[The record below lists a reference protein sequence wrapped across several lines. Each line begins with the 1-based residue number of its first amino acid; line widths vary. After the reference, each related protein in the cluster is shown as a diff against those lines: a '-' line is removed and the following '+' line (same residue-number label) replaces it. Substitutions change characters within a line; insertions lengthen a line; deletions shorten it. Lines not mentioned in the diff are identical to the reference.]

1 MPCPPLSFLLIV
13 LICPLP
19 VLPAR
24 PLLLLHA
31 RARLV
36 MSSLQQKDL
45 AFLSRFALRQ
55 SAIGLVTDCESC
67 GGSVPITICR
77 SDKNGNEGKPM
88 AMPTASTSSS
98 DAFSTTFPS
107 TQPSTSSHP
116 QQNNKKPRKRG
127 GRCIGP
133 FCRRASAL
141 RCPQGMCLSHCTDS
155 GGCPIHGMEAHNQ
168 RVDVQPV
175 DDNSV
180 FYLEDAET
188 REPVFDT
195 DDTETGYGYRDLQQA
210 LEASMTATGGHP
222 APFAS
227 FHDLLTAPNP
237 SQLPAPSPTQTP
249 SRICTPPPSFFPPQ
263 QRDDT
268 VLTTRA
274 FPVHKLS
281 KAPRVTDQLD
291 PLWAGDLNA
300 RAQEEISSKMVSER
314 RKEMERAA
322 KQRFVLYWFDADDAP
337 VIMQWVTHCPFFPQY
352 QLSDDP
358 TLLQSLGDDIQK
370 IDVFEASFMRWIPS
384 VLTHTFTLDSGCHVF
399 IRRHSVTEC
408 ADFDGLFKSSKLLNR
423 PSHARFNIKG
433 ERDGVRWKKKQPQ
446 TASSDVEIVD
456 DVQLTPK
463 RSLGKRRWNPSPG
476 QETPTPTRARFD
488 LQEDDFNY
496 RRATSLSL
504 TPPYLPTQSQ
514 SYADLEGDDFD
525 SRRATSLSPTPPLIT
540 TTPPLITT
548 KPTSQPAHQAD
559 DFDSRRAA
567 SLSPTPPLVTTKPT
581 SQPAHPSKIQQ
592 PAPPSIIPVHVPVY
606 NPAKRQGWPH
616 AMYTLDMTVGFQ
628 QMDNVNL
635 RVHYSQEQLF
645 SLVFGGAPFVRATYH
660 QNRKAWRETE
670 MTILEM
676 HKRAGR
682 TPDGL
687 W

>member
-1 MPCPPLSFLLIV
+1 
-13 LICPLP
+13 
-19 VLPAR
+19 
-24 PLLLLHA
+24 
-31 RARLV
+31 
-36 MSSLQQKDL
+36 
-45 AFLSRFALRQ
+45 
-55 SAIGLVTDCESC
+55 
-67 GGSVPITICR
+67 
-77 SDKNGNEGKPM
+77 
-88 AMPTASTSSS
+88 
-98 DAFSTTFPS
+98 
-107 TQPSTSSHP
+107 
-116 QQNNKKPRKRG
+116 
-127 GRCIGP
+127 
-133 FCRRASAL
+133 
-141 RCPQGMCLSHCTDS
+141 
-155 GGCPIHGMEAHNQ
+155 
-168 RVDVQPV
+168 
-175 DDNSV
+175 
-180 FYLEDAET
+180 
-188 REPVFDT
+188 
-195 DDTETGYGYRDLQQA
+195 
-210 LEASMTATGGHP
+210 
-222 APFAS
+222 
-227 FHDLLTAPNP
+227 
-237 SQLPAPSPTQTP
+237 
-249 SRICTPPPSFFPPQ
+249 
-263 QRDDT
+263 
-268 VLTTRA
+268 
-274 FPVHKLS
+274 
-281 KAPRVTDQLD
+281 
-291 PLWAGDLNA
+291 
-300 RAQEEISSKMVSER
+300 
-314 RKEMERAA
+314 
-322 KQRFVLYWFDADDAP
+322 
-337 VIMQWVTHCPFFPQY
+337 MQWVTHCPFFPQY

-384 VLTHTFTLDSGCHVF
+384 VLMHTFTLDSGCHVF
-399 IRRHSVTEC
+399 IRRHGVTEC
-408 ADFDGLFKSSKLLNR
+408 TDFDGLFKSSKLLNR

-463 RSLGKRRWNPSPG
+463 RSLGKHRWNPSPG
-476 QETPTPTRARFD
+476 QETPTPTRACFD

-540 TTPPLITT
+540 TTPPLVTT
-548 KPTSQPAHQAD
+548 KPTLQPAHQAD

-616 AMYTLDMTVGFQ
+616 AMYTLDITVGFQ

-676 HKRAGR
+676 HKQAGR

-687 W
+687 WSNYLAARRLALGEVSKKHSGRK

>member
-36 MSSLQQKDL
+36 VSSLQQKDL

-88 AMPTASTSSS
+88 AMHRSWSCTFYKFFPQLLARPDIMALIPYGSPTLACSQPTASTSSS

-107 TQPSTSSHP
+107 TQTSTSSHP

-127 GRCIGP
+127 GQCIGP

-141 RCPQGMCLSHCTDS
+141 RCPQGMCLSHCMDS
-155 GGCPIHGMEAHNQ
+155 GGCPIHGTEAHNQ
-168 RVDVQPV
+168 R
-175 DDNSV
+175 
-180 FYLEDAET
+180 T
-188 REPVFDT
+188 REPFFDT
-195 DDTETGYGYRDLQQA
+195 NDTETNYGYHDLQQA

-222 APFAS
+222 APFPS

-249 SRICTPPPSFFPPQ
+249 SRISFQ
-263 QRDDT
+263 
-268 VLTTRA
+268 
-274 FPVHKLS
+274 VHKLS

-384 VLTHTFTLDSGCHVF
+384 VLMHTFTLDSGCHVF
-399 IRRHSVTEC
+399 IQRHGVTEC

-463 RSLGKRRWNPSPG
+463 RSLGKHRWNPSPG
-476 QETPTPTRARFD
+476 QETPTPTRACFD

-496 RRATSLSL
+496 
-504 TPPYLPTQSQ
+504 
-514 SYADLEGDDFD
+514 
-525 SRRATSLSPTPPLIT
+525 
-540 TTPPLITT
+540 
-548 KPTSQPAHQAD
+548 H

-592 PAPPSIIPVHVPVY
+592 PAPPSIIPVHVLVY

-616 AMYTLDMTVGFQ
+616 AMYTLDITVGFQ

-676 HKRAGR
+676 HKQAGR

-687 W
+687 WSNYLAARRLALGEVSKKHSGQK